1 MRFTKELVLVRN
13 GNLILDNIQMDLRK
27 LRPYHFDHQKG
38 EKYFRFYENYPSLKF
53 REKARG
59 EGFSSM
65 LGSLYISSL
74 AK

>member
-1 MRFTKELVLVRN
+1 M
-13 GNLILDNIQMDLRK
+13 LIFDCEIQKRVGFSPQWKFDSPFIQVCLH
-27 LRPYHFDHQKG
+27 HFDHQKG
-38 EKYFRFYENYPSLKF
+38 EKSFRFYENYPSLKF

-59 EGFSSM
+59 EGISSM